1 MIFDTLI
8 VGAGSAGN
16 ILASRLSEDPTRQVL
31 LIEAG
36 PDYPS
41 ADKLPTDVRLGFASS
56 AGIIATSHD
65 WRYVGE
71 ATAQRRE
78 MPVPRGRIVG
88 GSSAVN
94 AQIFLRGVPEDF
106 EAWAAM
112 GNDSWRFDQVLPYYC
127 KVENDLDYGAADF
140 HGDDGPIR
148 VRRYSEEAFRPD
160 QAAWAEACRAA
171 GFSECPDANRPHST
185 GVGPFPLNTIDG
197 VRQSTALTY
206 LATARGR
213 PNLRV
218 LAECT
223 THRILLE
230 KGRAVGVEVER
241 GGQIERL
248 FADEIVL
255 CAGAVATPQIMM
267 LSGIG
272 PEAHLR
278 EIGVEVRHHLPGVGR
293 NLRDHPTL
301 DLHWHLKYQP
311 DNHTHWHQ
319 VGLRYTADGSDI
331 ANDMIVYVAA
341 TPELSGDRA
350 GDERRYR
357 DEILFVRPTVNLALS
372 QGSLRLRSGDVHDQP
387 VLNYNYFA
395 EPFDRK
401 RQREAIRL
409 CIELVEEYAGFRPL
423 IGPVLYGPGDALHDD
438 DALDS
443 WILASADTGH
453 HTSSTCKMG
462 RPSDPLAVADQGGRV
477 HGVKGLRIVDA
488 SLMPDSVR
496 ANINATVMMMAEK
509 IAAEMVGDN

>member
-1 MIFDTLI
+1 MIYDTLI

-16 ILASRLSEDPTRQVL
+16 ILAARLSEDPTRQVL
-31 LIEAG
+31 LLEAG

-41 ADKLPTDVRLGFASS
+41 VDKLPTDIRLGFAS
-56 AGIIATSHD
+56 ATGIIATSHD

-71 ATAQRRE
+71 ATAQRKD

-88 GSSAVN
+88 GSSAIN

-106 EAWAAM
+106 GAWAAM
-112 GNDSWRFDQVLPYYC
+112 GNDSWSFEQVLPYYC
-127 KVENDLDYGAADF
+127 KVENDLDFGTAAY
-140 HGDDGPIR
+140 HGGDGPIR
-148 VRRYSEEAFRPD
+148 VRRYPEKAWRPD

-171 GFSECPDANRPHST
+171 GFPDCPDANRPNST
-185 GVGPFPLNTIDG
+185 GIGPFALNTIDG

-206 LATARGR
+206 LAAARGR

-218 LAECT
+218 LADCT
-223 THRILLE
+223 TGRILLDN
-230 KGRAVGVEVER
+230 GRAAGVEVER
-241 GGQIERL
+241 GGQVERL
-248 FADEIVL
+248 YADEIVL
-255 CAGAVATPQIMM
+255 SAGAVATPQIMM

-301 DLHWHLKYQP
+301 NLHWHLKYRP
-311 DNHTHWHQ
+311 DNRAHWHQ

-331 ANDMIVYVAA
+331 ANDMIVYVGA
-341 TPELSGDRA
+341 TPQLNSEMDK
-350 GDERRYR
+350 
-357 DEILFVRPTVNLALS
+357 ILFVRPTVNLALS

-387 VLNYNYFA
+387 ALNYNYFA

-401 RQREAIRL
+401 RQREAVRL
-409 CIELVEEYAGFRPL
+409 CIELVEEYQGFRQL
-423 IGPVLYGPGDALHDD
+423 IGSVFYGPGDALHDD
-438 DALDS
+438 AALDS

-462 RPSDPLAVADQGGRV
+462 LPSDPLAVADQAGRV
-477 HGVKGLRIVDA
+477 HGIEGLRIVDA

-509 IAAEMVGDN
+509 IAAEMVGSN